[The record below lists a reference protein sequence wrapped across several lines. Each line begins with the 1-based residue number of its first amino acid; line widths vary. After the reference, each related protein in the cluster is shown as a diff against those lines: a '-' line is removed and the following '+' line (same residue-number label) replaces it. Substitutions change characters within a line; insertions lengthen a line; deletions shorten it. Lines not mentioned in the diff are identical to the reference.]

1 MSPIELIA
9 LLALT
14 GWAIYKQ
21 TVITEVTASGRFKM
35 AIIYA
40 AVGLAVGGFA
50 LPHTPAATALLLGG
64 FALSAVIGLA
74 RGHYTKIWITEDG
87 KTMRKGA
94 ALTIA
99 LFLALVAT
107 KFALGTLA
115 YFLHI
120 NDGAGFGENLFMIA
134 IMIAVQAQIVWS
146 RAQTPRT
153 DAQHLAHSL

>member
-50 LPHTPAATALLLGG
+50 MPHTTGAAALLIGG
-64 FALSAVIGLA
+64 FALSALVGLA

-87 KTMRKGA
+87 KTMRKGT

-99 LFLALVAT
+99 LFLALVAA

-120 NDGAGFGENLFMIA
+120 DDGAGFGEILFMIA
-134 IMIAVQAQIVWS
+134 IMIAVQAQIVFN
-146 RAQTPRT
+146 RAQALHTGAR
-153 DAQHLAHSL
+153 QLAHSL